1 MLITGGLLAL
11 GIVAMIGAVLLAMG
25 GQSEKAKSGARAVR
39 VSTVVE
45 PASAS
50 PTDIK
55 VSTPQLAGAE
65 NAGKTD
71 LISSESLM
79 LEQYLRINEQFAE
92 LVERLEAMQE
102 RSIAIEQR
110 LERISAMVEFT
121 EKGEPTLVSVPA
133 IRQRDRHSA

>member
-11 GIVAMIGAVLLAMG
+11 GIVAMIGAVLLAMSG
-25 GQSEKAKSGARAVR
+25 RSEKSKSGARAVR
-39 VSTVVE
+39 ASTVVE
-45 PASAS
+45 PASDA
-50 PTDIK
+50 PTDVE
-55 VSTPQLAGAE
+55 VSAPQLGGAE

-92 LVERLEAMQE
+92 LVERLEAMHE

-110 LERISAMVEFT
+110 LERISAMVGPMEG
-121 EKGEPTLVSVPA
+121 GEPTLVGVPA

>member
-25 GQSEKAKSGARAVR
+25 GQSEKSKAARG
-39 VSTVVE
+39 STVVE
-45 PASAS
+45 PASDV
-50 PTDIK
+50 PTDIM
-55 VSTPQLAGAE
+55 VSTPQLGEAD

-79 LEQYLRINEQFAE
+79 LEQYLRINEQLAE

-102 RSIAIEQR
+102 RSIAIEQQ
-110 LERISAMVEFT
+110 LERISTIVELT
-121 EKGEPTLVSVPA
+121 EKGEPTLVGVPA

>member
-1 MLITGGLLAL
+1 
-11 GIVAMIGAVLLAMG
+11 
-25 GQSEKAKSGARAVR
+25 RAVR
-39 VSTVVE
+39 ASTVVE

-92 LVERLEAMQE
+92 LLERLEAMQE

-110 LERISAMVEFT
+110 LESISAMVEFT

>member
-11 GIVAMIGAVLLAMG
+11 GIVAIIGAVLLAMG
-25 GQSEKAKSGARAVR
+25 GKSEKSKSSVRAVR
-39 VSTVVE
+39 ASTVVE
-45 PASAS
+45 TASDS
-50 PTDIK
+50 PTDVE
-55 VSTPQLAGAE
+55 VSAPQLGRAE

-92 LVERLEAMQE
+92 LAERLEAMHE

-110 LERISAMVEFT
+110 LERISAMVEFI
-121 EKGEPTLVSVPA
+121 EKGEPTLVGVPA

>member
-25 GQSEKAKSGARAVR
+25 GQREKSKLGAGAVR
-39 VSTVVE
+39 ARTVIE
-45 PASAS
+45 PASDA
-50 PTDIK
+50 PTT
-55 VSTPQLAGAE
+55 VEATTPQLGRAE

-92 LVERLEAMQE
+92 LIERLEAMQE

-110 LERISAMVEFT
+110 LERISAMVGPIE
-121 EKGEPTLVSVPA
+121 EGEPTLVGVPA
-133 IRQRDRHSA
+133 IRQRYRRNA